1 MVKGS
6 IKTNFIMNTILTVLS
21 IIVPI
26 ITFPYVSRILL
37 PQGIGKVSFAT
48 SIITYFSLVIQLGVP
63 TYGIKA
69 VACTRDDTDEMSKI
83 VKSLM
88 IINLSMCVI
97 VYSIFL
103 ILLFNFPQLFENKL
117 LYFVLSII
125 LITDTLGVE
134 WLYKGLEKY
143 KYITVR
149 SLFFKFIAMCCIF
162 LFVKNETHYL
172 RYAFFTVLASVGS
185 NICNFVSL
193 RKNVVN
199 VKIKK
204 TDILVHIRPVF
215 LLFTMS
221 IATTIY
227 TNMDNIMIGIIHS
240 DIEVG
245 YYSTA
250 VTLRRALLMLVT
262 SLGTVMLP
270 RTSYYI
276 QHNLLN
282 KFNEL
287 SAKAMHFVTLVALP
301 VMIFTIIVS
310 DIGITIYAGES
321 FLPAASALRY
331 IAPTIL
337 LAGWSNITGIQMLI
351 PLNKEHMVVASVIG
365 GAIVDFIL
373 NLLWI
378 PSFGFCGAA
387 CATTIAE
394 IVVLTIQLIALR
406 KENAKRLFQQKW
418 GIYFVCNMIPGICCV
433 VLRNVLNIDMLLL
446 VVLLFVIYF
455 GVYGLLMFW
464 KKDDIVCEN
473 IFNIYKKI
481 REKAI
486 KSH

>member
-1 MVKGS
+1 MEKNS
-6 IKTNFIMNTILTVLS
+6 IKTNFIMNTILTVMS

-48 SIITYFSLVIQLGVP
+48 SVITYFSLVIQLGVP

-69 VACTRDDTDEMSKI
+69 VACARDNKKKMSKI

-88 IINLSMCVI
+88 TINLSMCII
-97 VYSIFL
+97 VYGIFV
-103 ILLFNFPQLFENKL
+103 IMLFNIPQLFQNKL
-117 LYFVLSII
+117 LYLILSITFV
-125 LITDTLGVE
+125 TDTLGVE

-149 SLFFKFIAMCCIF
+149 SLLFKLVAMCCIF
-162 LFVKNETHYL
+162 MFVKNEMHYL
-172 RYAFFTVLASVGS
+172 RYALFTVLASIGS

-193 RKNVVN
+193 RNNVVN
-199 VKIKK
+199 IKINKS
-204 TDILVHIRPVF
+204 DILIHIRPVF
-215 LLFTMS
+215 LLFAMS

-227 TNMDNIMIGIIHS
+227 TNMDNIMIGVIHS
-240 DIEVG
+240 DTEVG

-276 QHNLLN
+276 QHDLWNE
-282 KFNEL
+282 FNEL
-287 SAKAMHFVTLVALP
+287 SSKAMHFVTLIALP
-301 VMIFTIIVS
+301 IMMFTIIVS
-310 DIGITIYAGES
+310 DIGIEIYAGKS
-321 FLPAASALRY
+321 FLLAASALRY

-351 PLNKEHMVVASVIG
+351 PMNKEHVVVISVIS

-373 NLLWI
+373 NSLWI
-378 PSFGFCGAA
+378 PSFSFYGAA

-394 IVVLTIQLIALR
+394 VVVLAVQLIALG
-406 KENAKRLFQQKW
+406 KKNAKRLFQQNW
-418 GIYFVCNMIPGICCV
+418 GLYFVCNIFPSALCI
-433 VLRNVLNIDMLLL
+433 VLLNVLNIDKLPLLI
-446 VVLLFVIYF
+446 LLFLTYF
-455 GVYGLLMFW
+455 GIYSLLMFLGR
-464 KKDDIVCEN
+464 DNIVREN
-473 IFNIYKKI
+473 ILYIHKKVK
-481 REKAI
+481 KAI
-486 KSH
+486 KSY

>member
-1 MVKGS
+1 MIKSS

-26 ITFPYVSRILL
+26 ITFPYVSRILF

-69 VACTRDDTDEMSKI
+69 VACTRDDNEKMSRV

-88 IINLSMCVI
+88 IINLSMCII
-97 VYSIFL
+97 VYGIFI
-103 ILLFNFPQLFENKL
+103 ILLFGIPKLFENKL
-117 LYFVLSII
+117 LYFVLSITF
-125 LITDTLGVE
+125 ITDTIGVE

-149 SLFFKFIAMCCIF
+149 SLIFKFIAMCCIF
-162 LFVKNETHYL
+162 MFVKNETHYL

-193 RKNVVN
+193 RNNVIN
-199 VKIKK
+199 IRIRKS
-204 TDILVHIRPVF
+204 DILIHMRPVF
-215 LLFTMS
+215 MLFAMS
-221 IATTIY
+221 VATTIY

-240 DIEVG
+240 DTEVG

-276 QHNLLN
+276 QNNLLDE
-282 KFNEL
+282 FNEL
-287 SAKAMHFVTLVALP
+287 SAKAMHFVTLIALP
-301 VMIFTIIVS
+301 VMLFTIIVS

-337 LAGWSNITGIQMLI
+337 FAGWSNITGIQMLI
-351 PLNKEHMVVASVIG
+351 PLNKEHMVVISVVG

-378 PSFGFCGAA
+378 PSFSFCGAA

-394 IVVLTIQLIALR
+394 IVVLVIQLIALG
-406 KENAKRLFQQKW
+406 KENAKRLFQQNW
-418 GIYFVCNMIPGICCV
+418 GSYFICNVFPSILCI
-433 VLRNVLNIDMLLL
+433 VLHNILNIDKLPLL
-446 VVLLFVIYF
+446 VLLFVAYF
-455 GVYGLLMFW
+455 GIYSLLMFLR
-464 KKDDIVCEN
+464 KDDIVHEN
-473 IFNIYKKI
+473 ILNIYKKA

-486 KSH
+486 KLY